1 MEKPFKRWISS
12 KDGSKTAYWYIRY
25 PLGNGKEKWESVG
38 KVGRVTKTMAQAKL
52 EERKRQVR
60 RGELEM
66 IGAKIPTLSEFTEEY
81 LNYVRN
87 VKQKRS
93 WTRDKELL
101 TNLCKYF
108 GDKKLS
114 GIAPKDLEDYK
125 LARLKE
131 VKPATIN
138 RALGC
143 LKHLFNLAKRWKKF
157 FGENPVTQ
165 VEFFEE
171 NNKLERILTPEEEER
186 LLACSAPHLRPIVL
200 CALNTGMRK
209 GEILSLKWSNVDLEN
224 NIITI
229 EPTNTKSKK
238 TKKLFINSVLR
249 GILLEQKLKGGGS
262 EHVFLGSDGNPI
274 KKLRTSFEKACSR
287 ANIKGLRFHDLRHT
301 AATRMIE
308 SGANIVAVSR
318 ILGHSTLS
326 MTMRY
331 THPEDSVR
339 DALENL
345 AQTCSKIRSNEDT
358 AKSESDVTN

>member
-1 MEKPFKRWISS
+1 MGVFKRWINS
-12 KDGSKTAYWYIRY
+12 KDGNKTAYWYIRY
-25 PLGNGKEKWESVG
+25 SLGNGKEKWESVG
-38 KVGRVTKTMAQAKL
+38 KVGQVTKTMAQAKL
-52 EERKRQVR
+52 EEKKRQVR
-60 RGELEM
+60 RGELDM
-66 IGAKIPTLSEFTEEY
+66 IGAIIPTLSEFVDEY
-81 LNYVRN
+81 IAYVRD

-93 WTRDKELL
+93 WSRDRELL
-101 TNLCKYF
+101 STLCKYF

-114 GIAPKDLEDYK
+114 GITPKDLEDYK
-125 LARLKE
+125 LVRMKE
-131 VKPATIN
+131 VKPATVN

-143 LKHLFNLAKRWKKF
+143 LKHLFNLARRWKKF

-186 LLACSAPHLRPIVL
+186 LITCSASHLRPIIL

-224 NIITI
+224 SIITI
-229 EPTNTKSKK
+229 EPTNTKSKR

-249 GILLEQKLKGGGS
+249 GILRELKLRSGGN
-262 EHVFLGSDGNPI
+262 EYVFLGPYGEPI
-274 KKLRTSFEKACSR
+274 KKLRTSFENACRR
-287 ANIKGLRFHDLRHT
+287 AKIKGLRFHDLRHT

-318 ILGHSTLS
+318 ILGHSTLN

-331 THPEDSVR
+331 THPVDSER

-345 AQTCSKIRSNEDT
+345 AQSRSNFRSNEKVE
-358 AKSESDVTN
+358 KSESDVTI

>member
-1 MEKPFKRWISS
+1 MGVFKRWIKR

-25 PLGNGKEKWESVG
+25 SLGNGKEKWESIG
-38 KVGRVTKTMAQAKL
+38 EVGRITKTVAQQML

-60 RGELEM
+60 LGQLNM
-66 IGAKIPTLSEFTEEY
+66 IGARIPTLSEFTEEY
-81 LNYVRN
+81 LNYVRD
-87 VKQKRS
+87 VKHKRS

-101 TNLCKYF
+101 SNLCKYF

-114 GIAPKDLEDYK
+114 DITPKDLEDYK

-143 LKHLFNLAKRWKKF
+143 LKHLFNLAKRWKQF
-157 FGENPVTQ
+157 FGDNPVTQ
-165 VEFFEE
+165 VEFLEE
-171 NNKLERILTPEEEER
+171 NNQMERILTHEEEER
-186 LLACSAPHLRPIVL
+186 LLACSAPHLKPIIL

-209 GEILSLKWSNVDLEN
+209 GEILSLKWFNVDLEN
-224 NIITI
+224 NVITI

-249 GILLEQKLKGGGS
+249 GILRELKLKSGRS
-262 EHVFLGSDGNPI
+262 EHVFLGPAGEPI

-318 ILGHSTLS
+318 ILGHSTLN

-331 THPEDSVR
+331 THPVDSER
-339 DALENL
+339 EALENL
-345 AQTCSKIRSNEDT
+345 AKSRSNFRSNEK
-358 AKSESDVTN
+358 AEKSESDVTS